1 MASLC
6 SFFGISTCSHD
17 FVNVYSFD
25 IFEVLLAAGTKSEH
39 ELSEVENSKEDS
51 EVDTVADE
59 TLLESN
65 GNDSESKQ
73 EAEQD
78 ENGSETNRSTF
89 SYEQLKAHSEN
100 PVTGI
105 DFKRREV
112 G

>member
-1 MASLC
+1 M
-6 SFFGISTCSHD
+6 
-17 FVNVYSFD
+17 YSFD

-59 TLLESN
+59 TVLESN

-78 ENGSETNRSTF
+78 ENGSETNQSTF
-89 SYEQLKAHSEN
+89 SYERLKAHSEN

>member
-1 MASLC
+1 MGIATCIAML
-6 SFFGISTCSHD
+6 FFGIIE
-17 FVNVYSFD
+17 NAYAFD
-25 IFEVLLAAGTKSEH
+25 LFEALLAAGTKSENA
-39 ELSEVENSKEDS
+39 LSEVANSAEDS
-51 EVDTVADE
+51 EVKDMVADE

-65 GNDSESKQ
+65 GNDPESMQ

-78 ENGSETNRSTF
+78 ENGSETNQSTF